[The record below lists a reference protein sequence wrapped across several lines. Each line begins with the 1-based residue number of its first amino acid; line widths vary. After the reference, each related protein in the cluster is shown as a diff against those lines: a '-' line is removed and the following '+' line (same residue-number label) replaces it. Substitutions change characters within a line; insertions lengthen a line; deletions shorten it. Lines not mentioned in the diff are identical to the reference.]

1 MQHGRDNAGAPD
13 SWVYVYFPGTS
24 GGDAFFENN
33 DLVLLG
39 RVDAARVLE
48 RDAYQFYMGTGLDG
62 GVRWTSDATIA
73 RPIFE
78 HALMTSVQQANYIPA
93 LGRYVFANWAW
104 ISYDGYPRPD
114 HTGDERNDRTG
125 HQRTQL
131 SLLEGATP
139 WGPFSVFYRDDDWSG
154 ADGSKGGYTPVIPP
168 AWVGEK
174 EFWLVFTQCCGN
186 PRPPLNNY
194 NFIAQRV
201 SFSAARE
208 PGATL

>member
-1 MQHGRDNAGAPD
+1 MSPQNGKAA
-13 SWVYVYFPGTS
+13 TS
-24 GGDAFFENN
+24 AEAIVCPKDEILRRLQRETTCSSCCSA
-33 DLVLLG
+33 L
-39 RVDAARVLE
+39 RVMI
-48 RDAYQFYMGTGLDG
+48 Q
-62 GVRWTSDATIA
+62 
-73 RPIFE
+73 RP
-78 HALMTSVQQANYIPA
+78 L
-93 LGRYVFANWAW
+93 
-104 ISYDGYPRPD
+104 
-114 HTGDERNDRTG
+114 
-125 HQRTQL
+125 TQL

-201 SFSAARE
+201 SFSQV
-208 PGATL
+208 